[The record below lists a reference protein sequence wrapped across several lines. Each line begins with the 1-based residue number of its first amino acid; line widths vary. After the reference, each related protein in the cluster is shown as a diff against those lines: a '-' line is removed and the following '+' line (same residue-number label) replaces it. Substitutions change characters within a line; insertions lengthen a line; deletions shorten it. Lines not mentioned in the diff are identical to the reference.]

1 MAKATKNKS
10 FYNSSIPED
19 WEVIELGLLG
29 KFSKGKGILKEQ
41 VIESGLPC
49 IRYGEIYT
57 THDFIISKFKSFINE
72 DVAKESQE
80 IKKGDILFAG
90 SGEKLEEIGKAVAL
104 IGNEK
109 AFAGGDVIILS
120 ANKKVNVEYLSYT
133 LESNYVR
140 KQKRR
145 LGQGHS
151 VVHIYPSDLA
161 TLKIPLPPL
170 TEQTSIANIF
180 SLMHT
185 AIIKNNSL
193 IAKKELQK
201 KWLMQNLM
209 SRRKRL
215 KGFIGQWKDVLLGD
229 FVEIIMGQSPEGNTY
244 NNAGNG
250 IALINGPTEFT
261 EKYPVKVQWT
271 TSPTKICKEG
281 DILLCV
287 RGSSTGRLNIANE
300 KYCIGRGIAAIRA
313 KENSDHSFV
322 EYIVVN
328 AVNTILKLTTGS
340 TFPNIDSNSLRNIKV
355 HLPQYSEQT
364 AIAKV
369 LQAVDKEIHLLK
381 TKSEKLKEKKKG
393 LMQILL
399 TGKKRLKVGN

>member
-19 WEVIELGLLG
+19 WAVIELGLLG

-151 VVHIYPSDLA
+151 IVHIYPSDLA

-201 KWLMQNLM
+201 KWLMHNLM

-215 KGFIGQWKDVLLGD
+215 EGFIGQWKDFLLGD

-313 KENSDHSFV
+313 KENSDHAFV
-322 EYIVVN
+322 EYIVEN
-328 AVNTILKLTTGS
+328 AVNKIIKLTTGS

-369 LQAVDKEIHLLK
+369 LQAVDKEIQLLK
-381 TKSEKLKEKKKG
+381 TKTEKLRSQKKG
-393 LMQILL
+393 VMQALL
-399 TGKKRLKVGN
+399 TGKKRFNIK